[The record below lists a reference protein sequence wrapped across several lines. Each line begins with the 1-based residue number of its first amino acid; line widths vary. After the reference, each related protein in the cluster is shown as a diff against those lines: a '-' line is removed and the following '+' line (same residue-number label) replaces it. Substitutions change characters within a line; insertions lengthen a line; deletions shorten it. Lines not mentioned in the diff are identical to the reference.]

1 MEHWQMWSGSVSHGI
16 ITEIEKLTE
25 NVETKK
31 AEQGI
36 TDASFVSDYRR
47 SKVGWLN
54 PKDEKN
60 AALVNMLLTYF
71 TDAND
76 NAFGVE
82 IRQIREI
89 QYTEYHS
96 DEKGTYG
103 RHMDT
108 FLDSKRKAHRKLSMT
123 LQLSDP
129 DEYEGGDFIFDDAV
143 VGAQPDKD
151 SLKAFQLCSKLEG
164 IIPALETAHAFAYL
178 DTLMKEFDKNSN
190 IIVNVSGRGDKDLS
204 LIHISEPTRPY

>member
-1 MEHWQMWSGSVSHGI
+1 MEHWQMWSGNVSHEI
-16 ITEIEKLTE
+16 ITEIEKLTKD
-25 NVETKK
+25 VEIKK
-31 AEQGI
+31 AEQGLK
-36 TDASFVSDYRR
+36 DSAYVSDYRK

-143 VGAQPDKD
+143 VGSQPDKD
-151 SLKAFQLCSKLEG
+151 SLKAKGTVLVFPSFLCHEVTPVTKGIRKSLVSWIEG
-164 IIPALETAHAFAYL
+164 P
-178 DTLMKEFDKNSN
+178 MWK
-190 IIVNVSGRGDKDLS
+190 
-204 LIHISEPTRPY
+204 